1 MGCVYG
7 KLFSNFLM
15 FKHDKIL
22 AKSSPEITLLQ
33 HIKDC
38 LSIFPRVLEWK
49 GVLINLMAKQ
59 YNIDRDLL
67 VSRLFLTVA
76 FHDIAKAT
84 NGFQTKVRNGR
95 FDGLE
100 SHALSSISFLYVVIK
115 NQPIISFKEVSYYP
129 ELMSIAT
136 HHSKLSKESFNDY
149 GEGKLKN
156 EYADE
161 EFFIRYYS
169 MVNEQAKLY
178 NLPQWIDVS
187 FDNYVFELV
196 PRNVLQFE
204 VISKFKSNAYAN
216 DKSNKARD
224 IFLLFKSILHYCDW
238 IASSGNFDYKYGNG
252 LDNNAITQKM
262 LSTGKGFKAWSDFQL
277 NSAEASSQN
286 IFVQISTGQG
296 KTEAATLWA
305 TNNNHYQKIIF
316 LLPTMVTTNK
326 MWKRMLQFFDSHDI
340 VGLSHSAAQY
350 YLKDD
355 DEIAADDIRKHTLYS
370 RTFFK
375 PVTVATVDQLI
386 YSFFNWGH
394 WVMTGSASYNAKVI
408 IDEIHI
414 YDAYTFG
421 LLLQTIECIRPF
433 NTQFAIMSASLPNIL
448 KNELEKVLPDYTLI
462 QEPAH
467 DEKQRHVIEVRDSL
481 IEDNIEDIME
491 YFHNGRKVLVVCN
504 TIAKAREIFSSL
516 NDIPAES
523 KMLYHSQFI
532 LLDKKKKEETL
543 ESIGNRE
550 GGYIAVCT
558 QIVEVSLDIDFDVL
572 FTENAPID
580 AIIQRLGRVNRKGL
594 IQNRI
599 PEWKFAPIIIT
610 RESEKSRK
618 YVYKDLD
625 NILSE
630 TYLQISIKAQQ
641 KEGNLKEKDF
651 RELVNNIYTEEALG
665 QKYFEEIQSAKN
677 FVKQVWK
684 KVLKNVFTLNIEDA
698 KLNEISSRK
707 SDYVTVEAV
716 TLRHFQ
722 NKNFDEVVVNKQF
735 DLLREH
741 TLKAPIHLAKKNSF
755 RTVKDTNI
763 YIIDLGYD
771 EIIGLHLLPDDS
783 NMI

>member
-1 MGCVYG
+1 
-7 KLFSNFLM
+7 M
-15 FKHDKIL
+15 FKYDKIL
-22 AKSSPEITLLQ
+22 AKSNPEITLLQ

-38 LSIFPRVLEWK
+38 LSVFPKVLQWNK
-49 GVLINLMAKQ
+49 ALIDLMAKQ
-59 YNIDRDLL
+59 YSIDQDLL
-67 VSRLFLTVA
+67 ICRLFLTVA

-84 NGFQTKVRNGR
+84 NGFQAKVRKEKH
-95 FDGLE
+95 DTE
-100 SHALSSISFLYVVIK
+100 SHALSSISFLYTAIK
-115 NQPIISFKEVSYYP
+115 NQPLTSFKDVPYFP
-129 ELMSIAT
+129 ELISIAT

-149 GEGKLKN
+149 DERKLKN
-156 EYADE
+156 EYANE
-161 EFFIRYYS
+161 AYFIQYYS
-169 MVNEQAKLY
+169 MINEQAAAY
-178 NLPQWIDVS
+178 NIPKWTNIS
-187 FDNYVFELV
+187 FDKDAFNVVPSNILKFET
-196 PRNVLQFE
+196 
-204 VISKFKSNAYAN
+204 IKKFDKNAYVN

-224 IFLLFKSILHYCDW
+224 IFLLFKSVLHYCDW
-238 IASSGNFDYKYGNG
+238 IASSGNFEYKYGNG
-252 LDNNAITQKM
+252 LDNDAITDKM
-262 LSTGKGFKAWSDFQL
+262 LSAGKGFETWSDFQL
-277 NSAEASSQN
+277 KSAKASGQN

-326 MWKRMLQFFDSHDI
+326 MWKRMLQFFHSHDV

-355 DEIAADDIRKHTLYS
+355 DEIAADDIRKHTLYN

-394 WVMTGSASYNAKVI
+394 WVMTGAASYNAKII

-433 NTQFAIMSASLPNIL
+433 NTQFAIMSASLPNVL

-467 DEKQRHVIEVRDSL
+467 DEKQRHRIEIRDSL
-481 IEDNIEDIME
+481 IEDNIEDIKE
-491 YFHNGRKVLVVCN
+491 HFHNGRKVLVVCN

-523 KMLYHSQFI
+523 KVLYHSQFI

-594 IQNRI
+594 IQSRI
-599 PEWKFAPIIIT
+599 PEWQFAPVIIT

-618 YVYKDLD
+618 YVYKDLA

-665 QKYFEEIQSAKN
+665 QRYFEEILSAKN
-677 FVKQVWK
+677 FVKEVWK

-716 TLRHFQ
+716 TLKHFQ
-722 NKNFDEVVVNKQF
+722 EKNFDEIVASKQF
-735 DLLREH
+735 DLLREY
-741 TLKAPIHLAKKNSF
+741 TLKVPIHLAKRNSF
-755 RTVKDTNI
+755 RAVKDTNV

-771 EIIGLHLLPDDS
+771 DIVGLHLLPDES

>member
-1 MGCVYG
+1 
-7 KLFSNFLM
+7 M
-15 FKHDKIL
+15 FKYDKIL
-22 AKSSPEITLLQ
+22 AKSNPEITLEQ

-38 LSIFPRVLEWK
+38 LSVFPRVLQWK
-49 GVLINLMAKQ
+49 GNLIDLMAKE
-59 YNIDRDLL
+59 YGIDKGLL
-67 VSRLFLTVA
+67 ICRLFLTVA

-84 NGFQTKVRNGR
+84 NAFQTKVRTRKINEQ
-95 FDGLE
+95 E
-100 SHALSSISFLYVVIK
+100 SHALSSIAFLYSVIK
-115 NQPIISFKEVSYYP
+115 DYPLTVFKDIPYYP

-136 HHSKLSKESFNDY
+136 HHSKLHKESFDEIRLN
-149 GEGKLKN
+149 N
-156 EYADE
+156 EYTDDNY
-161 EFFIRYYS
+161 FVRYYS
-169 MVNEQAKLY
+169 MVNEQAQCY
-178 NLPQWIDVS
+178 NIPQWENIEFKNEALSEDPRTILRS
-187 FDNYVFELV
+187 IIIKRFD
-196 PRNVLQFE
+196 
-204 VISKFKSNAYAN
+204 KNAYVN

-224 IFLLFKSILHYCDW
+224 IFLLFKSVLHYCDW

-252 LDNNAITQKM
+252 LDNNAITHKM
-262 LSTGKGFKAWSDFQL
+262 LSAGKGFKVWNDFQL
-277 NSAEASSQN
+277 KSAAASTQN

-355 DEIAADDIRKHTLYS
+355 DEIAADDIRNHTLYN

-394 WVMTGSASYNAKVI
+394 WVMTGAASYNAKI
-408 IDEIHI
+408 IVDEIHI

-433 NTQFAIMSASLPNIL
+433 NTQFAIMSASLPNVL
-448 KNELEKVLPDYTLI
+448 KNELEKVLPDYILI

-467 DEKQRHVIEVRDSL
+467 DEKQRHKIEIRDSL
-481 IEDNIEDIME
+481 IEDNLENIKEHF
-491 YFHNGRKVLVVCN
+491 YNGRKVLVVCN
-504 TIAKAREIFSSL
+504 TIAKAREVFSGL
-516 NDIPAES
+516 NAIPCES

-532 LLDKKKKEETL
+532 LLDKKKKEKLL
-543 ESIGNRE
+543 ESIGE
-550 GGYIAVCT
+550 IDGGYIAVCT

-580 AIIQRLGRVNRKGL
+580 AIIQRLGRVNRKGK
-594 IQNRI
+594 IEERI
-599 PEWKFAPIIIT
+599 SEWQFAPVIIT
-610 RESEKSRK
+610 KESEKSRK
-618 YVYKDLD
+618 YVYKDLKS
-625 NILSE
+625 ILSE
-630 TYLQISIKAQQ
+630 TYNQISEKVNQNN
-641 KEGNLKEKDF
+641 GNLKEKDF
-651 RELVNNIYTEEALG
+651 RELVNSIYTDEALG
-665 QKYFEEIQSAKN
+665 EKYFEEIERAKG
-677 FVKQVWK
+677 FVKEVWK

-707 SDYVTVEAV
+707 SDYVSVEAV
-716 TLRHFQ
+716 TLKHFQ
-722 NKNFDEVVVNKQF
+722 DKNFDEVAANKQF
-735 DLLREH
+735 DVLREY
-741 TLKAPIHLAKKNSF
+741 TLKVPIHLAKRNTF

-771 EIIGLHLLPDDS
+771 EIVGLHLLPDDS

>member
-1 MGCVYG
+1 
-7 KLFSNFLM
+7 M
-15 FKHDKIL
+15 FKYDKIL
-22 AKSSPEITLLQ
+22 AKSSPEITLEQ

-38 LSIFPRVLEWK
+38 LGLFPKILQWK
-49 GVLINLMAKQ
+49 GDLIKLMAKK
-59 YNIDRDLL
+59 YDVDEDLL
-67 VSRLFLTVA
+67 VCRLFLTVA

-84 NGFQTKVRNGR
+84 INFQSKIRKEGFKGK
-95 FDGLE
+95 E
-100 SHALSSISFLYVVIK
+100 SHALSSISFLFTLIE
-115 NQPIISFKEVSYYP
+115 NAPLITFKDVPYYP

-136 HHSKLSKESFNDY
+136 HHSMLYRDVFDEYD
-149 GEGKLKN
+149 ERVLVN
-156 EYADE
+156 EFADE
-161 EFFIRYYS
+161 SYFNSYFQMINGQAAIQNIPSWTNINFDKRTFAIHPRKILKFDIIKKLDKNAY
-169 MVNEQAKLY
+169 VNE
-178 NLPQWIDVS
+178 
-187 FDNYVFELV
+187 
-196 PRNVLQFE
+196 
-204 VISKFKSNAYAN
+204 
-216 DKSNKARD
+216 KSNKARD
-224 IFLLFKSILHYCDW
+224 LFLLFKSVLHYCDW
-238 IASSGNFDYKYGNG
+238 IASSGNFGYQYISSI
-252 LDNNAITQKM
+252 DNNAITQKM
-262 LSTGKGFKAWSDFQL
+262 LSSGKGFKVWNDFQL
-277 NSAEASSQN
+277 KSAQAYLKN

-296 KTEAATLWA
+296 KTEAAVLWA
-305 TNNNHYQKIIF
+305 TNNNTCQKIIF

-326 MWKRMLQFFDSHDI
+326 MYKRMKLFFGNREV

-350 YLKDD
+350 YLQEDD
-355 DEIAADDIRKHTLYS
+355 DFSDDGIRKHTLYN

-394 WVMTGSASYNAKVI
+394 WVMTGAASYNAKII

-421 LLLQTIECIRPF
+421 LLLQTIECIKPF
-433 NTQFAIMSASLPNIL
+433 NTRFAIMSASLPNVL
-448 KNELEKVLPDYTLI
+448 KAELEKVLTDYTLI

-467 DEKQRHVIEVRDSL
+467 DEKQRHKIEVRGSL
-481 IEDNIEDIME
+481 IEHNIEDIKAHF
-491 YFHNGRKVLVVCN
+491 YNKRKVLVVCN
-504 TIAKAREIFSSL
+504 TIAKARELFSSL
-516 NDIPAES
+516 NDIPAEN

-543 ESIGNRE
+543 ESSRAVN

-599 PEWKFAPIIIT
+599 PEWQFAPVIIT

-618 YVYKDLD
+618 CVYKDLD

-630 TYLQISIKAQQ
+630 TYLQISSKVELL
-641 KEGNLKEKDF
+641 EGNLKEKDF
-651 RELVNNIYTEEALG
+651 RELVNSIYTEESLG
-665 QKYFEEIQSAKN
+665 RKYFEGIASARN
-677 FVKQVWK
+677 FIKEVWK

-716 TLRHFQ
+716 TLEHFQ
-722 NKNFDEVVVNKQF
+722 EKNFDEVIANKQF
-735 DLLREH
+735 DLLRKY
-741 TLKAPIHLAKKNSF
+741 TLKVPIHLAKKNSF
-755 RTVKDTNI
+755 RTVKDTNV

-771 EIIGLHLLPDDS
+771 ETIGLHLTPDDS

>member
-1 MGCVYG
+1 
-7 KLFSNFLM
+7 M
-15 FKHDKIL
+15 FKYDKIL
-22 AKSSPEITLLQ
+22 AKSNPEITLIQ

-38 LSIFPRVLEWK
+38 LSIFPKVLQWK
-49 GVLINLMAKQ
+49 GLLIDLMAKR
-59 YNIDRDLL
+59 YGINRDLL
-67 VSRLFLTVA
+67 IRRLFLTVA

-84 NGFQTKVRNGR
+84 NTFQAKVRKETFNGY
-95 FDGLE
+95 E
-100 SHALSSISFLYVVIK
+100 SHALSSISFLYSVIK
-115 NQPIISFKEVSYYP
+115 VQPITLFKDIPYYP

-136 HHSKLSKESFNDY
+136 HHSKLSQKSFEEYDPRS
-149 GEGKLKN
+149 LRN

-161 EFFIRYYS
+161 DFFVNYYTTI
-169 MVNEQAKLY
+169 NEQAKLS
-178 NLPQWIDVS
+178 NIPGWIDIH
-187 FDNYVFELV
+187 FDKNAFNEIPSNILKFEIIKKLD
-196 PRNVLQFE
+196 
-204 VISKFKSNAYAN
+204 KNAYVN

-224 IFLLFKSILHYCDW
+224 LFLLFKSILHYCDW
-238 IASSGNFDYKYGNG
+238 IASSGNFGYQYGSG
-252 LDNNAITQKM
+252 LDNNSITQKM
-262 LSTGKGFKAWSDFQL
+262 ISKGKGFKAWSDFQL
-277 NSAEASSQN
+277 KCAEAFDKN

-305 TNNNHYQKIIF
+305 TNNNSNQKIIF

-326 MWKRMLQFFDSHDI
+326 MWKRMLHFFNSNEI

-355 DEIAADDIRKHTLYS
+355 DEIAADDLRKHTLYN

-394 WVMTGSASYNAKVI
+394 WVMTGAASYNAKII

-433 NTQFAIMSASLPNIL
+433 NTRFAIMSASLSNIL
-448 KNELEKVLPDYTLI
+448 RNELEKVLPDYILI
-462 QEPAH
+462 NEPNH
-467 DEKQRHVIEVRDSL
+467 DEKQRHLIEVRDSL
-481 IEDNIEDIME
+481 IENNVEDVKT
-491 YFHNGRKVLVVCN
+491 YFQNGRKVLVICN
-504 TIAKAREIFSSL
+504 TIAKARELFNNL
-516 NDIPAES
+516 TDIPAENI
-523 KMLYHSQFI
+523 MLYHSQFI
-532 LLDKKKKEETL
+532 LLDKKKKEDIL
-543 ESIGNRE
+543 ENIRNKN
-550 GGYIAVCT
+550 GGHIAICT
-558 QIVEVSLDIDFDVL
+558 QVVEVSLDIDFDVL

-599 PEWKFAPIIIT
+599 PEWLFAPVIIT

-618 YVYKDLD
+618 YVYKDLE

-630 TYLQISIKAQQ
+630 TYLQISIEVQQ
-641 KEGNLKEKDF
+641 KGGNLKEKDF
-651 RELVNNIYTEEALG
+651 RRLVNNIYTAETLG
-665 QKYFEEIQSAKN
+665 QKYFEEIQSAKS
-677 FVKQVWK
+677 FVKEVWK

-716 TLRHFQ
+716 TLKHFQ
-722 NKNFDEVVVNKQF
+722 EKNFDDVVTNKQF
-735 DLLREH
+735 DLLREY
-741 TLKAPIHLAKKNSF
+741 TLKVPIHLAMKNSN
-755 RTVKDTNI
+755 RKVNDSNI

-771 EIIGLHLLPDDS
+771 EVVGLHLLPDDS
-783 NMI
+783 NVI

>member
-1 MGCVYG
+1 MLKY
-7 KLFSNFLM
+7 
-15 FKHDKIL
+15 DKIL

-33 HIKDC
+33 HIKDS
-38 LSIFPRVLEWK
+38 LSVFPKVLQWN
-49 GVLINLMAKQ
+49 GALIDFMSKQ

-67 VSRLFLTVA
+67 VRRLFLTVA

-84 NGFQTKVRNGR
+84 NGFQSKVRNEKSEGR
-95 FDGLE
+95 E
-100 SHALSSISFLYVVIK
+100 SHALSSISFLYTVIK
-115 NQPIISFKEVSYYP
+115 SQPVTLFKDVPYYP

-136 HHSKLSKESFNDY
+136 HHSKLSQKSFEEYDSRS
-149 GEGKLKN
+149 LKN
-156 EYADE
+156 EYAE
-161 EFFIRYYS
+161 EDFFVNYYL

-178 NLPQWIDVS
+178 NIPKWSDIS
-187 FDNYVFELV
+187 FDKNVFNEIPGNILK
-196 PRNVLQFE
+196 FE
-204 VISKFKSNAYAN
+204 IIKKLDKNAYVN

-224 IFLLFKSILHYCDW
+224 IFLLFKSVLHYCDW
-238 IASSGNFDYKYGNG
+238 IASSGNFEYNYGNG
-252 LDNNAITQKM
+252 LDNNAITYKM
-262 LSTGKGFKAWSDFQL
+262 LSTGKGFKAWNDFQL
-277 NSAEASSQN
+277 KSAAASSQN

-355 DEIAADDIRKHTLYS
+355 DEIAADDIRKHTLYN

-394 WVMTGSASYNAKVI
+394 WVMTGAASYNAKVI

-467 DEKQRHVIEVRDSL
+467 DEKQRHVIEVRDSS
-481 IEDNIEDIME
+481 IEDNIEYIEE

-504 TIAKAREIFSSL
+504 TIAKAREIFSGL
-516 NDIPAES
+516 NDISAER

-532 LLDKKKKEETL
+532 LLDKKKKEEIL
-543 ESIGNRE
+543 ESIGNRD

-599 PEWKFAPIIIT
+599 SEWQFAPVIIT
-610 RESEKSRK
+610 SESEKSRK

-665 QKYFEEIQSAKN
+665 QKYFEEIRSAKN
-677 FVKQVWK
+677 FVKEVWR
-684 KVLKNVFTLNIEDA
+684 KVLKNVFTLNIEDS

-707 SDYVTVEAV
+707 SDYITVEAV
-716 TLRHFQ
+716 ALKHFQ
-722 NKNFDEVVVNKQF
+722 NKDFDEVVANKQF
-735 DLLREH
+735 DLLREY
-741 TLKAPIHLAKKNSF
+741 TLKVPIHLAKRNSF

-763 YIIDLGYD
+763 YILDLGYD
-771 EIIGLHLLPDDS
+771 EIVGLHLLPDDS
-783 NMI
+783 NII

>member
-1 MGCVYG
+1 
-7 KLFSNFLM
+7 M
-15 FKHDKIL
+15 FKYDKIL
-22 AKSSPEITLLQ
+22 AKSSPEITLFQ
-33 HIKDC
+33 HIKDS
-38 LSIFPRVLEWK
+38 LSVFPKVLQWE
-49 GVLINLMAKQ
+49 GILIDLMAKQ

-84 NGFQTKVRNGR
+84 NGFQAKIRNEKFNGY
-95 FDGLE
+95 E
-100 SHALSSISFLYVVIK
+100 SHALSSISFLYTVIK
-115 NQPIISFKEVSYYP
+115 NRPVTLFKDVPYYP

-136 HHSKLSKESFNDY
+136 HHSKLSQKSFEEYDSRS
-149 GEGKLKN
+149 LRN

-161 EFFIRYYS
+161 DFFVNYYS

-178 NLPQWIDVS
+178 NIPNWSDIS
-187 FDNYVFELV
+187 FDKDAFSEIPGNILKFEIIKKLD
-196 PRNVLQFE
+196 
-204 VISKFKSNAYAN
+204 KNAYVN

-224 IFLLFKSILHYCDW
+224 IFLLFKSVLHYCDW
-238 IASSGNFDYKYGNG
+238 IASSRNFEYKYGNG
-252 LDNNAITQKM
+252 LDNNTITQKM
-262 LSTGKGFKAWSDFQL
+262 LSAGKGFKDWSDFQL
-277 NSAEASSQN
+277 KSAAASNQN

-326 MWKRMLQFFDSHDI
+326 MWRRMLQFFDSHDV

-355 DEIAADDIRKHTLYS
+355 DEIAADDIRKHALYN

-394 WVMTGSASYNAKVI
+394 WVMTGAASYNAKII

-433 NTQFAIMSASLPNIL
+433 NTQFAIMSASLPSVL
-448 KNELEKVLPDYTLI
+448 KNELNKVLPDHILI

-467 DEKQRHVIEVRDSL
+467 DEKQRHLIEVRDSL
-481 IEDNIEDIME
+481 IENNIEDIKKHF
-491 YFHNGRKVLVVCN
+491 YDRRKVLVVCN
-504 TIAKAREIFSSL
+504 TIAKAREVFSSL
-516 NDIPAES
+516 NDTPAES

-532 LLDKKKKEETL
+532 LLDKKGKEEIL
-543 ESIGNRE
+543 ESIENRG

-594 IQNRI
+594 IQSRI
-599 PEWKFAPIIIT
+599 PEWQFAPVIIT

-630 TYLQISIKAQQ
+630 TYLQISIKAQR

-665 QKYFEEIQSAKN
+665 QKYFDEIQSAKN
-677 FVKQVWK
+677 FVKEVWK
-684 KVLKNVFTLNIEDA
+684 KVLKNVFTLNIEDT

-716 TLRHFQ
+716 TLKHFQ
-722 NKNFDEVVVNKQF
+722 NKNFDEVVTNKQF
-735 DLLREH
+735 DLLREY
-741 TLKAPIHLAKKNSF
+741 TLKVPIHLAKKNSF

-771 EIIGLHLLPDDS
+771 EIVGLHLLPDDS
-783 NMI
+783 NMT